1 MSYQLDAATS
11 LGTVKLRVSN
21 IQRSIS
27 FYEQIIGLKAIH
39 ITSASAS
46 LTADGETV
54 LVELVQTSAPYE
66 GSRRGHTGLYHFAL
80 LVPSRRALGNVLQHF
95 VEQQVAVGQAD
106 HLVSEALY
114 LSDPDQNGIE
124 IYRDRPRSEWK
135 YDLNDRVK
143 MVSDPIDWE
152 GILAEADQAPFQ
164 GIDSGTIIGH
174 VHLHVSDLNKAHQF
188 YCELLGF
195 SLESDWSAN
204 GALFVAAGRY
214 HHHLGLNIW
223 NGRGGTALPAHAPGI
238 EYYTIVLANAEEL
251 NAVVERLNAAGYAA
265 YKNEV
270 GYMTKDPFGIGIQLS
285 L

>member
-1 MSYQLDAATS
+1 MTYQLDAATS
-11 LGTVKLRVSN
+11 LGAVKLKVSN
-21 IQRSIS
+21 IQHSIA
-27 FYEQIIGLKAIH
+27 FYEQIIGLKATDITA
-39 ITSASAS
+39 TSAN
-46 LTADGETV
+46 LTADGNKV
-54 LVELVQTSAPYE
+54 LVELEQTVAEYE

-80 LVPSRRALGNVLQHF
+80 LVPSRAALGNVLRHF
-95 VEQQVAVGQAD
+95 IDKQVAIGQAD

-135 YDLNDRVK
+135 YDLNERVK
-143 MVSDPIDWE
+143 MATDPIDWE
-152 GILAEADQAPFQ
+152 GIIAEADQVPFQ
-164 GIDSGTIIGH
+164 GIDAGTVMGH

-223 NGRGGTALPAHAPGI
+223 NGRGGTALPAHAAGI
-238 EYYTIVLANAEEL
+238 EYYTIILANAEEL
-251 NAVVERLNAAGYAA
+251 ATVVERLNAAGYATD
-265 YKNEV
+265 KNEA